1 MLSFVTK
8 LAKERRRAFVDLG
21 LVRLGVTEC
30 GSMTLFKV
38 WREK

>member
-8 LAKERRRAFVDLG
+8 PLKERKCVFDGLG
-21 LVRLGVTEC
+21 LVRLSVTEC

-38 WREK
+38 WRET